1 MEAKKKVM
9 RFCFNVFAAC
19 SFQKTEEDKQ
29 TEKGSC
35 RSLMRLSKR
44 IKEGG
49 RNYFRAVGKVEGKPS
64 PLQEETFLAGWGVTE
79 ASCKLPAGSGAG
91 IGLAVTVG
99 RTT

>member
-1 MEAKKKVM
+1 MVWFVLITVMLFCLCSGSSSFEGLLKKLGKPVGKA
-9 RFCFNVFAAC
+9 RPLGKA
-19 SFQKTEEDKQ
+19 
-29 TEKGSC
+29 
-35 RSLMRLSKR
+35 
-44 IKEGG
+44 
-49 RNYFRAVGKVEGKPS
+49 RAVGKVEGKPS